1 MARATMTDI
10 DSSSSSPLAVAG
22 AAGPGRPGV
31 TPSYYGQ
38 HFDRDLPTV
47 QLQPV
52 NRGAVTG
59 RRHCPGQSEQLQ
71 NLKCPGLNATWSQD
85 QEFLVRARGFPVTR
99 KARWARRGPRRISDT
114 SRRQVT
120 RPSRAETSVYSADQ
134 GEKQHQCV
142 YARSAVVK
150 LVVSMH

>member
-10 DSSSSSPLAVAG
+10 DSSSSSPLVV
-22 AAGPGRPGV
+22 AGPGRPGV
-31 TPSYYGQ
+31 TPSYYGT
-38 HFDRDLPTV
+38 HFDLPTV

-59 RRHCPGQSEQLQ
+59 MRHCPGQPKQLQ

-85 QEFLVRARGFPVTR
+85 QEFRVRARGFQVTR
-99 KARWARRGPRRISDT
+99 KARWARRGPRRGRISDT

-120 RPSRAETSVYSADQ
+120 RVSLSRLSRVETSVYSADQ
-134 GEKQHQCV
+134 GEK
-142 YARSAVVK
+142 
-150 LVVSMH
+150 

>member
-1 MARATMTDI
+1 MAWAAVTMTDI

-22 AAGPGRPGV
+22 PGRPGV
-31 TPSYYGQ
+31 TPSYYGT
-38 HFDRDLPTV
+38 HFDLPTV

-85 QEFLVRARGFPVTR
+85 QEFRVRARRFQVTR

-134 GEKQHQCV
+134 GEK
-142 YARSAVVK
+142 
-150 LVVSMH
+150 